1 VLTTEAVP
9 FVEID
14 RFVTDIP
21 MYIRASN
28 QLLSHD
34 PQSKQLG
41 FSRHDPRNGTCR
53 WLVEQHDGFH
63 HMRCVNE
70 RDDRAMYIGAP
81 GTKGEL
87 HLHVGPGRHTRWK
100 LIRTGRGNMYKMI
113 YHGDQITPHK
123 LQLIVH
129 AQGKDTRWLQPY
141 SSIVKLINS
150 PSMHESWLK
159 HLSDPKRVPADH
171 TIFCTDQSLSN
182 SPELLQSIHAHE
194 QLPSIGS
201 LSHEP
206 TRQCNWDMQTPHAV
220 DAVGAELSNMWRTHY
235 DQVRYMISNVQVS
248 DVNQLRQLLQSGE
261 IDQHVPLYNA
271 SHTSV
276 LQSFMNMCEVYPTV
290 HHNPFDVL
298 TGDCF
303 VVDKRSMNLHE
314 VSRYSHM
321 LTEIERA
328 NQWGPSGPA
337 RRTPGLG
344 YKLMQHVWLFLFDSN
359 NFQGPVAQR
368 LEQRTHNPLVVG
380 SNPTGPT
387 KFASQI
393 TRGLS
398 KLTQRTH
405 VLQQIDPLLEQAFA
419 NKSFSKSSLARSLK
433 PLTKLFE
440 PD

>member
-1 VLTTEAVP
+1 MLTTEAVP

-34 PQSKQLG
+34 PHTKQLG

-53 WLVEQHDGFH
+53 WLIEQHDGFH

-100 LIRTGRGNMYKMI
+100 LMRSGRGNMYKMM
-113 YHGDQITPHK
+113 YHGDRITPHK

-129 AQGKDTRWLQPY
+129 GQDKDTRWLQPY
-141 SSIVKLINS
+141 SSIVKLIS
-150 PSMHESWLK
+150 SSSMHESWLK
-159 HLSDPKRVPADH
+159 HLGDPKKTPADH
-171 TIFCTDQSLSN
+171 TIFCTTQSLRN

-201 LSHEP
+201 LSHKP
-206 TRQCNWDMQTPHAV
+206 TRQCNWNMQTPHAV
-220 DAVGAELSNMWRTHY
+220 DTKGAELKNMWDSYH
-235 DQVRYMISNVQVS
+235 DHVSGIGALHHEMVS
-248 DVNQLRQLLQSGE
+248 DVDQLRQLLHSGKIAQDE
-261 IDQHVPLYNA
+261 PLYK
-271 SHTSV
+271 STHTSV
-276 LQSFMNMCEVYPTV
+276 LQSFMNMIGVYPAA
-290 HHNPFDVL
+290 HDNLFDTLV
-298 TGDCF
+298 GDCF
-303 VVDKRSMNLHE
+303 VVDRHMINLHD
-314 VSRYSHM
+314 VSTYSHM
-321 LTEIERA
+321 LTEIKRA
-328 NQWGPSGPA
+328 NKHD
-337 RRTPGLG
+337 RLG
-344 YKLMQHVWLFLFDSN
+344 DKLMQHVWLFMFNDN

-387 KFASQI
+387 KFANQI

-398 KLTQRTH
+398 QLTQRTH

-419 NKSFSKSSLARSLK
+419 NKSFSKSSLARLLK